1 MRVIAGV
8 AKGRPLH
15 APRGTAVRPTSDKVK
30 GAIFSMLE
38 SLLLARL
45 PESDEGYALEEIWAG
60 VRMLD
65 LYAGTGAL
73 AIEALSRGAAG
84 ADLVEA
90 SPAAC
95 RVIRRN
101 LAETGLAA
109 RARLY
114 CISVQAALGQD
125 SPLRGGNGYGIIAL
139 DPPYADSTVG
149 DIVRL
154 LSGCGMLQPAA
165 LVVVEHSRRVPLAQ
179 QYGTL
184 ALVRERTHGET
195 TVSLYRNQEA
205 TS

>member
-15 APRGTAVRPTSDKVK
+15 APRGMSVRPTSDKVK

-45 PESDEGYALEEIWAG
+45 PESEQGYSLEEIWAG

-73 AIEALSRGAAG
+73 AIEALSRGAAA

-90 SPAAC
+90 SPVAC

-101 LAETGLAA
+101 LSETGLAE
-109 RARLY
+109 RARLF
-114 CISVQAALGQD
+114 CLTVEAALGPD
-125 SPLRGGNGYGIIAL
+125 SPLRGSGGYAIIAL
-139 DPPYADSTVG
+139 DPPYADPSVG
-149 DIVRL
+149 EIVRL
-154 LSGCGMLQPAA
+154 LSSAGLVLPGG
-165 LVVVEHSRRVPLAQ
+165 LVVVEHSRRVPLGEH
-179 QYGTL
+179 YGTL
-184 ALVRERTHGET
+184 ALVRERTHGDT
-195 TVSLYRNQEA
+195 TVSLYRNQEE